1 MLHVRDCPGRLS
13 NGDVCPFPWC
23 RKVKHLLYHLVSCD
37 SGSNNDSGSITC
49 PICLPTERKLSPNLA
64 ALAGLNTYR
73 RNKFKERVKAIL
85 AKRRQLNPE
94 IEVRANSKAQPS
106 EGFVLSQS
114 RKFQA
119 NSNSS
124 LQTAALNPR
133 VLAAKLPSECIS
145 ANEAPAAV
153 AVQQQI
159 QHPQLVQG
167 QEQLGR
173 PSAVCTASSMSASA
187 AVATSLTNSAKS
199 ATKTTLQTPSYPHK
213 LPLSSPS
220 SILKGCDPSLST
232 NTLPL
237 LEEAVL
243 EIGDI
248 TLSAADLLGPTPTPS
263 GHIAANASATNTS
276 HATHRYH
283 TSTTI
288 VVNTKATAANAN
300 I

>member
-13 NGDVCPFPWC
+13 NGDACPFPWC

-94 IEVRANSKAQPS
+94 IEVMANSKAQPS
-106 EGFVLSQS
+106 EGYALSQN

-119 NSNSS
+119 NSNSL

-133 VLAAKLPSECIS
+133 VEPAKLPSECIS
-145 ANEAPAAV
+145 ANEAPAV
-153 AVQQQI
+153 VGVQQLI
-159 QHPQLVQG
+159 
-167 QEQLGR
+167 R
-173 PSAVCTASSMSASA
+173 PSAVCTASPISASA
-187 AVATSLTNSAKS
+187 AVAASLTNNAKS

-213 LPLSSPS
+213 LPSSSPS
-220 SILKGCDPSLST
+220 STLKGCDPSLST

-283 TSTTI
+283 TPTTI